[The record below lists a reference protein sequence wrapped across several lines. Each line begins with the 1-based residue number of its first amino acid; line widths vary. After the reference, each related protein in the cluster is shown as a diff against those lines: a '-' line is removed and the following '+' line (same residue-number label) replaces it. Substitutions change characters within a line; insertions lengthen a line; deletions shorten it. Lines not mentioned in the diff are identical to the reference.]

1 MFQRTPKA
9 GVYDRKFL
17 DDFNLVREAIA
28 SIRNIRNQKGITP
41 REELQLVIDGQ
52 LSEELLPILKKAA
65 NLSGVSTGA
74 AGGAGAQFVVG
85 TLKFFVPLSDKVDIA
100 EEIAKLEAD
109 LAYQRKFL
117 AGVRA
122 KLSNEN
128 FVSHAPEKVIENER
142 KKEADA
148 LSRIATFE
156 ASLAELK
163 K

>member
-1 MFQRTPKA
+1 MQFWIKLCNC
-9 GVYDRKFL
+9 V
-17 DDFNLVREAIA
+17 
-28 SIRNIRNQKGITP
+28 
-41 REELQLVIDGQ
+41 
-52 LSEELLPILKKAA
+52 
-65 NLSGVSTGA
+65 
-74 AGGAGAQFVVG
+74 FVVG
-85 TLKFFVPLSDKVDIA
+85 LLCGYQAIQNHRTQE